1 MALNFLRYLLMLAA
15 ILPVFAA
22 CGGSDGSD
30 GGGDVREQLTR
41 MVLRLEDLPSGYTE
55 EKGDYSENED
65 VALGNQEKLARL
77 EEQGRILGYDT
88 AFPRGD
94 VSEKEAPFVGVDS
107 SVSLYETA
115 EGASASWKEAV
126 EEARSTDWAAVLDF
140 GDTRVE
146 EVQRSIG
153 EETVWI
159 RVTGVVE
166 LGEEQTPILVIDD
179 QILIRDGRARGFLRS
194 FAAIEGS
201 SDRAALI
208 DDVAALAEQQVR
220 RMREALGK

>member
-1 MALNFLRYLLMLAA
+1 MALNFLRYLLVLAA
-15 ILPVFAA
+15 MLVAFAA
-22 CGGSDGSD
+22 CGGSGGSD
-30 GGGDVREQLTR
+30 GGGDVRELLTR
-41 MVLRLEDLPSGYTE
+41 MVLRLDDLPSGYSE

-65 VALGNQEKLARL
+65 VALGDQEKLARL
-77 EEQGRILGYDT
+77 DEQGRILGYDT
-88 AFPRGD
+88 AFARGD

-126 EEARSTDWAAVLDF
+126 EEARKTDWAAIVDF
-140 GDTRVE
+140 GDTKVE

-159 RVTGVVE
+159 RVTGVVA
-166 LGEEQTPILVIDD
+166 LGEEQTPILVMDD

-208 DDVAALAEQQVR
+208 DKVAALAEQQVR
-220 RMREALGK
+220 RMREALGE